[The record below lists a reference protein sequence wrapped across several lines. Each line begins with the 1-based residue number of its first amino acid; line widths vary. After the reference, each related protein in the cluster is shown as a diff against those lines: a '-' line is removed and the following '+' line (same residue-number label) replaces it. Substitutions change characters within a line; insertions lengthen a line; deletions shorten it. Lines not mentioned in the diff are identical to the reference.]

1 MYINFTYKNG
11 SNPYITTTNSNLFNM
26 ICKYDLEQVGAASF
40 YVLAKREKFK
50 KTYQSKR
57 AILRD
62 FAINWQ
68 SEFSSLIYSWGNLAD
83 WGAFFEEYGKK
94 YGLLREFREN
104 GII

>member
-26 ICKYDLEQVGAASF
+26 LCKYDLEQVGSASF
-40 YVLAKREKFK
+40 YVLGRRGKFK
-50 KTYQSKR
+50 KTYQTKR

-68 SEFSSLIYSWGNLAD
+68 YDFSNLLYSWGNLAD